1 MRWALVILILYI
13 LPLWTLF
20 KYRGDFKRA
29 SMYGSIYIVVASVI
43 VISNIYISALN
54 KMEDMLDYKTYAS
67 DEKYI
72 NVEKEKVLKK
82 VNENK
87 PKDNKTIL
95 EKDLENNKINK
106 DENKLKDDITKEKS
120 DKELV
125 NEFKE
130 NIYSIERKALVPMRE
145 CMPDMKHLKINSE
158 TIKHAKEDVSYAKDM
173 CAQVVKTYEGMKV
186 PKLSN
191 DEGTKKL
198 KQSKMYVQKAYILRG
213 KAMDSAQNLLKS
225 KNLKYV
231 GEIKEYL
238 RLSDIEIKR
247 FVDTIK
253 ELKNN

>member
-20 KYRGDFKRA
+20 KYRRDFKRA
-29 SMYGSIYIVVASVI
+29 SIYGSIYIVVASVI
-43 VISNIYISALN
+43 VISNIYISTLN
-54 KMEDMLDYKTYAS
+54 KMEDMLDYKAYAL

-72 NVEKEKVLKK
+72 NLSKK
-82 VNENK
+82 KNPKKSNENK
-87 PKDNKTIL
+87 SKVNKEIL
-95 EKDLENNKINK
+95 EEDIEDKKINK
-106 DENKLKDDITKEKS
+106 DYNKSKNAKPKEKS
-120 DKELV
+120 DKEII
-125 NEFKE
+125 NKFKE

-158 TIKHAKEDVSYAKDM
+158 TIKNAKKDVSYAKDM
-173 CAQVVKTYEGMKV
+173 CEEVVKTYEDMKV
-186 PKLSN
+186 PSLSN
-191 DEGTKKL
+191 DKDTKKL
-198 KQSKMYVQKAYILRG
+198 AQSKMYVQKAYILRG
-213 KAMDSAQNLLKS
+213 KAMDSAQSLLKS

-253 ELKNN
+253 EI